1 MKAGVQCEVF
11 TFFYVA
17 AGADGMDVPEGLHE
31 GSIHLD
37 VAVGDG

>member
-1 MKAGVQCEVF
+1 MKVVHVVS

-17 AGADGMDVPEGLHE
+17 PRADRMDVPQGLHE
-31 GSIHLD
+31 GGIYLD